1 MARTGDV
8 DADDAAAA
16 LEVMDRFAG
25 DDLVLFDGEG
35 AVHHDDQPS
44 AHHRVFELGSLHAAN
59 STGDDVVEVALAA
72 TIPLH
77 GIEAQLHGG
86 DVALAIPA
94 ADDLVDAALDG
105 LGTGLDQLRPVEQL
119 GVVVQALDASVMG

>member
-16 LEVMDRFAG
+16 LEVMDCFAS
-25 DDLVLFDGEG
+25 DDLVLLDGEG

-44 AHHRVFELGSLHAAN
+44 AHHRVFELGSLHTAN
-59 STGDDVVEVALAA
+59 STGDDMVEVALAA

-77 GIEAQLHGG
+77 GSEAQLHGG
-86 DVALAIPA
+86 AVAHSIPA
-94 ADDLVDAALDG
+94 ADDFGDVAREG
-105 LGTGLDQLRPVEQL
+105 LRAGLARLRRVEEL
-119 GVVVQALDASVMG
+119 GGVVQ